1 MALKL
6 RVATLRNKKSIFP
19 SHTLPRFHKYGLLPP
34 KTNPR
39 KQSLSSLS
47 QRKIE
52 SQPGTHAGNR
62 RTDTQPRSGGRGGG
76 SGSDGTTCFIH
87 TAGRAGRC
95 RQGGR
100 SGSAGSGAAPSP
112 PRFPPHPH
120 SVPFL
125 LTFARFPTKKL
136 LRFRDVCSVS
146 RSSNAYNTTLQ
157 PKNPIN

>member
-62 RTDTQPRSGGRGGG
+62 RTDTQPRSGGGGLG
-76 SGSDGTTCFIH
+76 EAAPMAQRALFTRRDEPGA
-87 TAGRAGRC
+87 AGRAGGAAQPGPALLPPRLGFHLTLTAF
-95 RQGGR
+95 RFSSR
-100 SGSAGSGAAPSP
+100 SLDFLQKNSFGSG
-112 PRFPPHPH
+112 
-120 SVPFL
+120 
-125 LTFARFPTKKL
+125 TFAPFHGALTLTTRP
-136 LRFRDVCSVS
+136 
-146 RSSNAYNTTLQ
+146 YNQRTR
-157 PKNPIN
+157 